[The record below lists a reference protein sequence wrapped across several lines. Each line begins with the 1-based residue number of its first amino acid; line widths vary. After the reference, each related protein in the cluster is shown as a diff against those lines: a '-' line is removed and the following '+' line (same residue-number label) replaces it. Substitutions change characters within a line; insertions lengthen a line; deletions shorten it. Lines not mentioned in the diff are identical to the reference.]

1 LLQHGKH
8 VPEKILQLFLRQDE
22 RFGSGS
28 IVIQRPKTTVLLSI
42 GRASLPMPSGLLLC
56 ASRSDQNNYVLL
68 RTLVLQSAEV
78 LQTADRLQISND

>member
-1 LLQHGKH
+1 MKYSAPGL
-8 VPEKILQLFLRQDE
+8 
-22 RFGSGS
+22 
-28 IVIQRPKTTVLLSI
+28 IVIQRPKTAVLLSI